1 MVMVMV
7 MVGVLSENRHK
18 KLSCDRTLNILAYY
32 TIGIVPYI
40 SRLQYGTGRLAHHG
54 SKFFR
59 RNSRVAPSNPE
70 N

>member
-32 TIGIVPYI
+32 LSVSYRILVGYSTVPV
-40 SRLQYGTGRLAHHG
+40 G
-54 SKFFR
+54 
-59 RNSRVAPSNPE
+59 
-70 N
+70 